1 VVLILVLAVA
11 CAVFSVTL
19 AATRVFGPRRQVHAA
34 LAQAAAYGAS
44 APTPQAERA
53 ARVSVLEPLARA
65 GVKLLPAGR
74 LDDIARKLAAAGLV
88 RKVSPASF
96 VAAKILA
103 AGVGAF
109 AGLTAGAA
117 GGAARAAVGAVV
129 LAATG
134 FLTPDVLLNARV
146 HRRREQILEELP
158 NALDLLA
165 VSVEAGLGLDAAV
178 ARLVDA
184 SSGPLTD
191 EFALLLAELRVGAGR
206 HEVLKRFADRVAAPE
221 VAAFARAVAHAD
233 RLGASLTQTMRTQ
246 AHETRLRRQAA
257 AEEKA
262 GKAPV
267 RMLFPT
273 VFFIFP
279 ALFVVVLGPALIYL
293 TQTL

>member
-146 HRRREQILEELP
+146 RRRREQILEELP

-165 VSVEAGLGLDAAV
+165 VSVEAGLGLDAACGH
-178 ARLVDA
+178 LVE
-184 SSGPLTD
+184 STEGPLG
-191 EFALLLAELRVGAGR
+191 EELGLVLAELRVGVGR
-206 HEVLKRFADRVAAPE
+206 HDALRRLAERVPAPE
-221 VAAFARAVAHAD
+221 TAAFTRAVIHAD
-233 RLGASLTQTMRTQ
+233 QLGTSLSQTLRVQ
-246 AHETRLRRQAA
+246 AHDARLRRQAV

-273 VFFIFP
+273 VFFVFP
-279 ALFVVVLGPALIYL
+279 AMFVVVLGPAVLAL
-293 TQTL
+293 LREF